1 MSGQERMSSTKK
13 KNSNLEA
20 ARSRMYHDLIFDCAE
35 RVFAEKGFDE
45 CTMQDV
51 AAEAGISLKTLYNAF
66 PGKNEIYA
74 EIQAVRGVAFL
85 DRVRA
90 ADQGTALEKFEAGL
104 RAFVSFLIDHDAYRK
119 ILLREGQAWG
129 LDPATENTREY
140 WRAGVNHVAAVLREG
155 MDEGVFH
162 EADAELLA
170 ASVFAVMQV
179 QLAGRLFRA
188 GNQSN
193 AEEIADGTLVVLRRM
208 LCVDPDAPRGHAL
221 AAAS

>member
-1 MSGQERMSSTKK
+1 MKK

-20 ARSRMYHDLIFDCAE
+20 ARNRMYHDLIFECAE

-51 AAEAGISLKTLYNAF
+51 AAEAGISLKTLYATF

-85 DRVRA
+85 DRVRGGA
-90 ADQGTALEKFEAGL
+90 NDGSALEKLERGL
-104 RAFVSFLIDHDAYRK
+104 QAFVSFLVEHDAYRR
-119 ILLREGQAWG
+119 ILLREGHAWG
-129 LDPATENTREY
+129 LDPTTENTREH
-140 WRAGVNHVAAVLREG
+140 WRAGTGYMAAILRQG

-162 EADAELLA
+162 EGDPELLA
-170 ASVFAVMQV
+170 ASVTALMQV
-179 QLAGRLFRA
+179 QLAGRLFRS
-188 GNQSN
+188 GNRPDPD
-193 AEEIADGTLVVLRRM
+193 EITHGTLVVLRRM
-208 LCVDPDAPRGHAL
+208 LCVDPEAPTGQRL

>member
-1 MSGQERMSSTKK
+1 MSSVKK

-51 AAEAGISLKTLYNAF
+51 AAEAGISLKTLYTAF

-85 DRVRA
+85 DRVRGA
-90 ADQGTALEKFEAGL
+90 GEGSALEKLESGL
-104 RAFVSFLIDHDAYRK
+104 RAFVSFLVEHDAYRR
-119 ILLREGQAWG
+119 ILLREGHAWG
-129 LDPATENTREY
+129 LNPTTENTREH
-140 WRAGVNHVAAVLREG
+140 WRAGVNHVAAVLRQG

-162 EADAELLA
+162 EGDAELLA
-170 ASVFAVMQV
+170 ASVTAVMQV
-179 QLAGRLFRA
+179 QLAGRLFRS
-188 GNQSN
+188 GNQPN
-193 AEEIADGTLVVLRRM
+193 AQEIADGTLVVLRRM
-208 LCVDPDAPRGHAL
+208 LCVDPDARSDRQL

>member
-1 MSGQERMSSTKK
+1 
-13 KNSNLEA
+13 
-20 ARSRMYHDLIFDCAE
+20 MYHDLIFDCAE

-51 AAEAGISLKTLYNAF
+51 AAEAGISLKTLYTAF
-66 PGKNEIYA
+66 PGKQEIYA
-74 EIQAVRGVAFL
+74 EIQAVRGMAFL
-85 DRVRA
+85 ERVRSA
-90 ADQGTALEKFEAGL
+90 NEGSAFEKFEAGL
-104 RAFVSFLIDHDAYRK
+104 RAFVTFLIEHDAYRQ

-162 EADAELLA
+162 EDDPELIA

-188 GNQSN
+188 GMQPD
-193 AEEIADGTLVVLRRM
+193 AQEIADGTLVVLRRM
-208 LCVDPDAPRGHAL
+208 LCVDPDAPSGQAL